1 MKSLFWCLL
10 LGGLGCLCASPAPAA
25 AASPED
31 QKLADFFRQYLE
43 RQLRQRPL
51 LATELGDHRYDHLLD
66 DLSPAARARWKDD
79 CRAALDA
86 LPQAVNYAA
95 LSRDGQVD
103 YEIFRNSLERS
114 LWMMDNFD
122 PWAEDPRVY
131 NQYLNDAVYLVLAQ
145 STLPK
150 ETNLSNAVARMA
162 FLPQVVAEA
171 RRSLKNPPR
180 VVVETAIRQNRG
192 AINFYTKTLFDLVGR
207 TPQEPRLR
215 AAAAQVLPV
224 LREYQQFLEQEL
236 LPRATGNWRIG
247 REKFSKKLELTLQTG
262 WDADTLLQ
270 MAESEFTR
278 VEQELYVVARQLWG
292 VYFPGRVIP
301 PDTPAGRRETVAQV
315 IQRVGQE
322 HGRPADLI
330 KDARATVA
338 RIKQFIR
345 AADILQLPDPDRCQI
360 IEMPE
365 FQRGNAIAYMNSPP
379 PLDPAAAGYYAISPP
394 PRDWPAERVKSFLE
408 EYNQHMLQILTIHEA
423 YPGHYVQH
431 EYANRVPSLIRKV
444 LASGV
449 YVEGWA
455 VYTEQMMLDQGF
467 GAGDL
472 RLRLNQLKFYLR
484 AIANAILDHKMHCTS
499 MSEEEALAFLTQ
511 RAFQSEGEARL
522 KIIRSQQSSVQLS
535 TYFAGRMARYQ
546 LRQQVQQERAERFEL
561 GRYHEAVLLC
571 GPVPVKYL
579 PELVRR
585 QLEPRK

>member
-1 MKSLFWCLL
+1 MKKCFWLSGLL
-10 LGGLGCLCASPAPAA
+10 ALGCLGISWAA
-25 AASPED
+25 AASAED
-31 QKLADFFRQYLE
+31 QKLADFFRQHLE
-43 RQLRQRPL
+43 EQLRQRPL
-51 LATELGDHRYDHLLD
+51 LATELGDHRYDHRLD
-66 DLSPAARARWKDD
+66 DISPSARARWKED
-79 CRAALDA
+79 CRATLAA
-86 LPQAVNYAA
+86 LPQAVNYQA

-103 YEIFRNSLERS
+103 YEIFRSSLERT
-114 LWMMDNFD
+114 LWLMENQD

-131 NQYLNDAVYLVLAQ
+131 NQYLNDSIYLVLAQ
-145 STLPK
+145 STLPR
-150 ETNLSNAVARMA
+150 ETNVSNAIARMA

-171 RRSLKNPPR
+171 RRSLKHPPR
-180 VVVETAIRQNRG
+180 VMVETAIRQNRG
-192 AINFYTKTLFDLVGR
+192 AINFYEKTLFDLVGR
-207 TPQEPRLR
+207 TPQLPRLK
-215 AAAAQVLPV
+215 AAANAVLPV
-224 LREYQQFLEQEL
+224 LRAHQQFLEQEL
-236 LPRATGNWRIG
+236 LPRATGNWRLG
-247 REKFSKKLELTLQTG
+247 RDKFSRKLELTLQTG

-270 MAESEFTR
+270 MAEAEFAR

-292 VYFPGRVIP
+292 VYFPGQVIP
-301 PDTPAGRRETVAQV
+301 PDTPEGRRQTVALV

-338 RIKQFIR
+338 RIKQFIT
-345 AADILQLPDPDRCQI
+345 AADILQLPAPDRCQI

-379 PLDPAAAGYYAISPP
+379 PLDPEATGYYAISPP
-394 PRDWPAERVKSFLE
+394 PRDWPPERVKSFLE

-484 AIANAILDHKMHCTS
+484 AIANAILDHKMHCTAITD
-499 MSEEEALAFLTQ
+499 EEALAFLTR

-522 KIIRSQQSSVQLS
+522 KIIRAQQSSVQLS
-535 TYFAGRMARYQ
+535 TYFAGRMAMYQ
-546 LRQQVQQERAERFEL
+546 LRQNLQQAMGPRFAL
-561 GRYHEAVLLC
+561 GRFHEAVLLC

-585 QLEPRK
+585 QLQEKP

>member
-1 MKSLFWCLL
+1 MKKLLGYLL
-10 LGGLGCLCASPAPAA
+10 LAALGGWGVCSAPAA
-25 AASPED
+25 ASSPED

-43 RQLRQRPL
+43 GQLRRRPL
-51 LATELGDHRYDHLLD
+51 QATELGDHRYDHLLED
-66 DLSPAARARWKDD
+66 ISPAARAQWKDE
-79 CRAALDA
+79 CRAVLAA
-86 LPQAVNYAA
+86 LPQAVRFDA

-103 YEIFRNSLERS
+103 FEIFRSSLERS
-114 LWMMDNFD
+114 LWMMENFD

-131 NQYLNDAVYLVLAQ
+131 NQYLNDSVYLVLAQ
-145 STLPK
+145 STLPQ
-150 ETNLSNAVARMA
+150 ETNISNALARMA

-171 RRSLKNPPR
+171 KRSLQHPPR

-192 AINFYTKTLFDLVGR
+192 AIRFYEQTLFEMAGR
-207 TPQEPRLR
+207 TPQLPRLK
-215 AAAAQVLPV
+215 AAAAQVLPA
-224 LREYQQFLEQEL
+224 LRAYQQFLEQEL

-247 REKFSKKLELTLQTG
+247 REKFTKKLELTLQTG
-262 WDADTLLQ
+262 WDADTLLH
-270 MAESEFTR
+270 MAEAEFAR
-278 VEQELYVVARQLWG
+278 VEQELFLVSRQLWG
-292 VYFPGRVIP
+292 VYFPGRVLP
-301 PDTPAGRRETVAQV
+301 PDTPEGRRQTVARV

-322 HGRPADLI
+322 HGRPEDLI

-338 RIKQFIR
+338 RIKHFIA
-345 AADILQLPDPDRCQI
+345 AADILRLPAPDRCQI

-379 PLDPAAAGYYAISPP
+379 PLDPGAAGYYAISPP

-444 LASGV
+444 LGSGV
-449 YVEGWA
+449 YIEGWA

-484 AIANAILDHKMHCTS
+484 AIANAILDHKLHCTQ

-522 KIIRSQQSSVQLS
+522 KIIRAQQSSVQLS
-535 TYFAGRMARYQ
+535 TYFAGRMALYQ
-546 LRQQVQQERAERFEL
+546 LRQNLQQEAGERFSL

-585 QLEPRK
+585 HWEPAK